1 MPAKK
6 LRLAATRW
14 SISSLPSLSRGV
26 CRLPPVTGFSPPFW
40 LIGSIGIKTSDAFVF
55 KQVFRG
61 IVAFFPRLLGL
72 FQTESQGLF
81 PFLVHR
87 DNLERAFFGDG
98 DQVSAV
104 IFIRRVGNFTRED
117 IGLEMV
123 EIGILRLQHD
133 FARGEAPVCLDIEV
147 HLVVHAAL

>member
-6 LRLAATRW
+6 LRLAVTRW
-14 SISSLPSLSRGV
+14 PISSLPSLSRGV
-26 CRLPPVTGFSPPFW
+26 CRLPVTGFSSPLW

-55 KQVFRG
+55 KQVFRRV
-61 IVAFFPRLLGL
+61 IAFLPWFLGL
-72 FQTESQGLF
+72 FQTEFQRLF

-98 DQVSAV
+98 HQVSAI

-123 EIGILRLQHD
+123 EIGILSFQHD
-133 FARGEAPVCLDIEV
+133 LAGGEAPVCLDIEV